1 MFDFIFDKEDKA
13 MREMNLVE
21 ERKFI
26 MMFLTQ
32 MYL

>member
-13 MREMNLVE
+13 MREMNLME

-26 MMFLTQ
+26 MMFLTY

>member
-13 MREMNLVE
+13 MREMNLIE

-26 MMFLTQ
+26 MMFLTY